1 MQFVSHLTAEVKL
14 TLSEAQQHHPSS
26 RTRHRAHAIQLSNKS
41 YTLSQLADVFSVR
54 SNTISQWIN
63 DWEMLGVVGLFD
75 KPRSGRPTILTAD
88 EVERF
93 RQHIDKNPHQPKSAI
108 ALMEAETGKTA
119 SDDTYKR
126 CLKKILPLETPT
138 HFQQGTT

>member
-1 MQFVSHLTAEVKL
+1 MKFVSRLTAEVKL

-54 SNTISQWIN
+54 CNTISQWID
-63 DWEMLGVVGLFD
+63 DWELLGVVGLFD
-75 KPRSGRPTILTAD
+75 KPRSGRPAILTAD

-93 RQHIDKNPHQPKSAI
+93 RGYIDKNPHQPKSAI
-108 ALMEAETGKTA
+108 ALLETETGKTA

-126 CLKKILPLETPT
+126 CLKKILPLET
-138 HFQQGTT
+138 TTNF